1 MNNYDD
7 KFWMNEAI
15 KYAEEGMNKFSEL
28 PIASILVSDG
38 KEIGREI
45 TANVRKNSL
54 IAHSEYLVLNNAT
67 KNIIFQKHP
76 LVLYTTLEPCIMCAG
91 AITSARIKKL
101 VYGATDP
108 RFGACKSLINVFDL
122 KLNHKTLIEG
132 GVLEDKCSALIS
144 DFFKKL
150 REN

>member
-1 MNNYDD
+1 MENNYFMECAYKEALKAYKKNEVPVGAVIVYND
-7 KFWMNEAI
+7 KIIAKAHN
-15 KYAEEGMNKFSEL
+15 KKEGSNR
-28 PIASILVSDG
+28 A
-38 KEIGREI
+38 
-45 TANVRKNSL
+45 
-54 IAHSEYLVLNNAT
+54 IAHAEILAIEKANKHL
-67 KNIIFQKHP
+67 KNFR
-76 LVLYTTLEPCIMCAG
+76 LEDCVMYVTLEPCIMCAG

-108 RFGACKSLINVFDL
+108 RFGACKSLINIFDL

>member
-1 MNNYDD
+1 MECAYKEALKAYKKNEVPVGAVIVYND
-7 KFWMNEAI
+7 KIIAKAHN
-15 KYAEEGMNKFSEL
+15 KKEGSNR
-28 PIASILVSDG
+28 A
-38 KEIGREI
+38 
-45 TANVRKNSL
+45 
-54 IAHSEYLVLNNAT
+54 IAHAEILAIEKANKLL
-67 KNIIFQKHP
+67 KNFR
-76 LVLYTTLEPCIMCAG
+76 LEDCVMYVTLEPCIMCAG

-108 RFGACKSLINVFDL
+108 RFGACKSLINIFDL